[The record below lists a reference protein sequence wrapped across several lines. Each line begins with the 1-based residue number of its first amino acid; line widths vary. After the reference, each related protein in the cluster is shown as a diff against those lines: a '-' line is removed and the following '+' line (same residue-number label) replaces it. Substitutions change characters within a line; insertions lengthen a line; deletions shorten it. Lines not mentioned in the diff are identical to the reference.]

1 MRPPQRG
8 AQERNGER
16 PPRESASAGRH
27 RNCIGRTADLPPAR
41 DLWNESRRTYCDLTV
56 QRSAKMLRVS
66 LRGEPLE
73 RDVTLPDGT
82 SVHIRI
88 GVPQDSYIAQSEL
101 DTVAIELSAH

>member
-1 MRPPQRG
+1 MRPPPRG

-16 PPRESASAGRH
+16 PPRGLASAGRR

-41 DLWNESRRTYCDLTV
+41 DLRNESSRTYCDFTLR
-56 QRSAKMLRVS
+56 RSAKMPRVS

-82 SVHIRI
+82 AVHIRI

-101 DTVAIELSAH
+101 DTVAIELS